1 MNLYTKDTLRQTFLD
16 FFKEKNHSILPS
28 SSLIPASDPTLLL
41 INSGMAQFKS
51 YFSGEKTPP
60 NRRIT
65 TSQKCFRT
73 TDIEEVGDNTHLTMF
88 EMLGNFSFGDY
99 FKKEACSW
107 ALELITDKL
116 NLEIERIYITVYKT
130 DDEAEKIWLDL
141 GIPKERI
148 YRFGDEDNWWGPAGD
163 EGVCGPSSEINYY
176 LGSNDN
182 IPPKNDTKRKEKWG
196 PNLHDDFIEL
206 YNLVFTQF
214 YRDKDG
220 NDTILPNKNIDTG
233 MGLERT
239 LAVLQNVDNVYETDV
254 FIPIIKT
261 VEKCSSIK
269 WGKSKETDEAIRV
282 VAEHARSASFL
293 IGDGVSPSNTGRGYV
308 LRRLIRRGMLFAKK
322 IDLLESPLSSLVD
335 VISREMGEYY
345 PELADNKNFIVD
357 VISKEEE
364 NFSKTL
370 SNGQSVLDG
379 MINFRKKNK
388 KRESSDNFSNGLK
401 IAANESKKSNT
412 KNFDKSLTG
421 REAFILYDTYGYP
434 VEITIEVA
442 KQNNL
447 DLDINSF
454 YKELENQKKVSKENS
469 GQLNKSQNLEIF
481 KNLDI
486 HSTKFVGYEKTNH
499 KSKVISIIHND
510 QIVESIEKESNAQII
525 VSETPFYAER
535 GGQIGDSGY
544 MHNDQVDIV
553 INDTQYPYGNISVHF
568 ASNIKGKL
576 SVGDEINLQVDV
588 DRREKIKRNHTAT
601 HLVQA
606 ALREILGTHVK
617 QAGSVV
623 EPEKLRFDFTH
634 LKPLTN
640 EELIEIQNRVNEAI
654 RENHKVNVDSTTY
667 TEAVD
672 DGALAFFGDTYDTDV
687 RTIKITPPW
696 SYELCGGTHMDYTGG
711 IGSFII
717 TSETGIGSGI
727 RRLEAITGIA
737 SERLIIEKFSA
748 MKKATNFL
756 KVPDNDLVD
765 RIISLSTKL
774 ANNDKKILNLEQQL
788 LFGSLSND
796 NENYSGDKKIQIK
809 KKIIDVI
816 IREVNASNIQSLRQ
830 TGDHFRAKNEDS
842 LIILGSNI
850 GDQSYVVIMCSN
862 FLADNNFH
870 AGEIAKQISLLM
882 DGGGGGNNKVAQAG
896 AKKSV
901 ELSKILNKCTEIISN
916 QINKSKK
923 S

>member
-116 NLEIERIYITVYKT
+116 NLDIERIYITVYKT

-176 LGSNDN
+176 LGSKDN
-182 IPPKNDTKRKEKWG
+182 IPPKNDIKRKEKWG

-214 YRDKDG
+214 YRDKNG

-254 FIPIIKT
+254 FTPIIKT
-261 VEKCSSIK
+261 VEKCSNIK
-269 WGKSKETDEAIRV
+269 WRESKETDEAIRV

-322 IDLLESPLSSLVD
+322 LNLLESPLSSLVD

-345 PELADNKNFIVD
+345 PELADNKNFIID

-370 SNGQSVLDG
+370 SNGQSVLYG
-379 MINFRKKNK
+379 MINFRIRNK
-388 KRESSDNFSNGLK
+388 KRESSDNFSKGLK
-401 IAANESKKSNT
+401 IAANESKKSNA

-454 YKELENQKKVSKENS
+454 YKELENQKKVSKEKS

-481 KNLDI
+481 KSLDTY
-486 HSTKFVGYEKTNH
+486 STKFVGYEKTNH
-499 KSKVISIIHND
+499 KSKVISIIHNN
-510 QIVESIEKESNAQII
+510 QIVESVEKESNAQII

-553 INDTQYPYGNISVHF
+553 INDTQSPYGNISVHF

-576 SVGDEINLQVDV
+576 SVGDEINLQVDII
-588 DRREKIKRNHTAT
+588 RREKIKRNHTAT

-696 SYELCGGTHMDYTGG
+696 SFELCGGTHMDYTGG

-727 RRLEAITGIA
+727 RRLEAITGVA
-737 SERLIIEKFSA
+737 SEKLIIEKFSV

-809 KKIIDVI
+809 KKNVDVI

-901 ELSKILNKCTEIISN
+901 ELSKLLNKCTEIINN